1 MPEAPEVERVRR
13 TLEPWLVGATVLAAT
28 LRRRDIVVRPGDPPG
43 GLSRQRAGTREAIR
57 LRPVP
62 RHELL
67 VGQRIARVERHGKQ
81 LAIATDAGPALVVHL
96 GMTGRLLVDADA
108 SDGSGQRSS
117 GTRVAATPHTHI
129 TWRLARDAAP
139 IRLRFIDPRR
149 FGGVW
154 IIPTRDDL
162 QRRRTE
168 LGPDATAITGAQLSR
183 ALASSARPIKAA
195 LLDQRTV
202 AGVGNIY
209 ADESLFE
216 AGITPRRLAS
226 TLTPADIDRLAT
238 AIRLVIARAI
248 DAGGSTIR
256 DYADADGQP
265 GSAQT
270 LHAVYGRAARPCL
283 RCATA
288 LASGTVAQRTTVWC
302 PRCQR

>member
-28 LRRRDIVVRPGDPPG
+28 LRRRDIVVRPGDPAG
-43 GLSRQRAGTREAIR
+43 GLSRQRAGTRAAIR

-67 VGQRIARVERHGKQ
+67 VGHRIARIERQGKQ
-81 LAIATDAGPALVVHL
+81 LAITTDAGPALVVHL

-108 SDGSGQRSS
+108 SDDSGQRSNA
-117 GTRVAATPHTHI
+117 TRLAAMPHTHI
-129 TWRLARDAAP
+129 TWRLARDTTP

-154 IIPTRDDL
+154 IIPSRGDL
-162 QRRRTE
+162 DRRRAE
-168 LGPDATAITGAQLSR
+168 LGPDATAITGEQLAE
-183 ALASSARPIKAA
+183 ALASSARPMKAA

-216 AGITPRRLAS
+216 ARITPRRLAS
-226 TLTPADIDRLAT
+226 SLTPADFDRLAA

-256 DYADADGQP
+256 DYADADGKP
-265 GSAQT
+265 GSAQS
-270 LHAVYGRAARPCL
+270 LHAVYGRAAQPCV
-283 RCATA
+283 RCATP
-288 LASGTVAQRTTVWC
+288 LAAGIVAQRTTVWC